1 MTTMALPMTGASSA
15 NFETWESI
23 NWTNVEKLVN
33 RLQMRIAKATRE
45 GRYGKVQALQWTLTH
60 SLSAKLLAI
69 KRVTSSSG
77 SKTPGIDN
85 VIWKSSPQKIKA
97 IKTLTRRGYNPQPL
111 RRVYIPKKNGKL
123 RPLGIPTMRD
133 RAMQAIYLLAL
144 EPVAETQADP
154 NSYGFRPKRSC
165 ADAIEQCFKV
175 LCRKRCAT
183 WILEGDIKSCFD
195 RIDHNWLKTNTITDK
210 TILEKWLSS
219 GHMEKGSFY
228 ETKEGTP
235 QGGVISPRLATIA
248 LNGLEKM
255 VKSNFKIRGSLV
267 NVIVYADDFVITS
280 SSKELLENKVKPLV
294 AAFLKERGLELSQE
308 KTKITHIDD
317 GFDFL
322 GFNVRKY
329 NGTLLIKPSKE
340 SIKTFL
346 GNIREIIKSKP
357 TATTEGLIY
366 LLNPKI
372 RGWANYF
379 RHAVAKNSFHKIDH
393 EIFCALIKW
402 IRRRHPMKSALW
414 RRKKYFRS
422 QGMRNVVF
430 STKVRDRNNNPKH
443 LDLFG
448 ASGVKIIRHVKI
460 KADANPFDLKYAEY
474 FRKRSSIHNRQRN
487 SKNG

>member
-1 MTTMALPMTGASSA
+1 MTTMALPMIGASST
-15 NFETWESI
+15 NSETWESI
-23 NWTNVEKLVN
+23 NWTNVEKSVN

-45 GRYGKVQALQWTLTH
+45 GRYGKVKALQWTLTH
-60 SLSAKLLAI
+60 SLSAKLLAV

-97 IKTLTRRGYNPQPL
+97 IKTLSRRGYNPQPL

-175 LCRKRCAT
+175 LCRKRSAT

-195 RIDHNWLKTNTITDK
+195 RIDHNWLKTNTIMDK
-210 TILEKWLSS
+210 TVLEKWLSS
-219 GHMEKGSFY
+219 GHIEKGSFY
-228 ETKEGTP
+228 ETKEGAP
-235 QGGVISPRLATIA
+235 QGGVISPRLVTIT
-248 LNGLEKM
+248 LNGLEKL
-255 VKSNFKIRGSLV
+255 VKTNFEVSDSVKV
-267 NVIVYADDFVITS
+267 VIYADDFVITS
-280 SSKELLENKVKPLV
+280 RSRELLENKVKPLV
-294 AAFLKERGLELSQE
+294 TSFLKERGLELSQE
-308 KTKITHIDD
+308 KTRITHIDD

-329 NGTLLIKPSKE
+329 NGTLLIKPAKE
-340 SIKTFL
+340 SIKLFL
-346 GNIREIIKSKP
+346 GSIREIIKSKP

-366 LLNPKI
+366 FLNPKI

-379 RHAVAKNSFHKIDH
+379 RHVVAKKSFANIDY
-393 EIFCALIKW
+393 EIFCTLTKW
-402 IRRRHPMKSALW
+402 IKRRHPTKSISW
-414 RRKKYFRS
+414 RKEKYFRS
-422 QGMRNVVF
+422 QNMRDWIF
-430 STKVRDRNNNPKH
+430 STKVRDKNNNTKY
-443 LDLFG
+443 LDLFE
-448 ASGVKIIRHVKI
+448 ASSVKIIRHVKI
-460 KADANPFDLKYAEY
+460 RADANPFDPNYAEY
-474 FRKRSSIHNRQRN
+474 FRKRSSTHSKQRMA
-487 SKNG
+487 KTG